1 MEPIETTSG
10 TWKDPGRKKNPKKSR
25 NKRGNLTKTRRWPT
39 NRDKRSASSHWLVGP
54 ANGRWLWQNK
64 QKTRRL
70 PHRAIEMLFFFSFLF
85 FFILETQKS
94 FFFPRDGAGDVCDFF
109 CLSCCCCCCCCC
121 FDLISGAS
129 LWKSARC
136 HPVDVSWLLPSL
148 VAFFSFFFALLCLSF
163 FSSFLRFIIGL
174 YRNLEATSTGF
185 CRVFLVCR
193 VLPSCTGF
201 LLGLTG
207 FNLLMMGYLKVFL
220 GFNEGVPGFGVC
232 WTDF

>member
-1 MEPIETTSG
+1 MNGADRNHKWDMERP
-10 TWKDPGRKKNPKKSR
+10 WPKKNPKKSR

-109 CLSCCCCCCCCC
+109 CLSCCCCCC

-148 VAFFSFFFALLCLSF
+148 VAFFSFFFCFALSF
-163 FSSFLRFIIGL
+163 FFFFFPPLHHRVVPKFGSNL
-174 YRNLEATSTGF
+174 YW
-185 CRVFLVCR
+185 
-193 VLPSCTGF
+193 VLPGFPSLSGFTELYWVFTG
-201 LLGLTG
+201 LDW
-207 FNLLMMGYLKVFL
+207 V
-220 GFNEGVPGFGVC
+220 
-232 WTDF
+232 